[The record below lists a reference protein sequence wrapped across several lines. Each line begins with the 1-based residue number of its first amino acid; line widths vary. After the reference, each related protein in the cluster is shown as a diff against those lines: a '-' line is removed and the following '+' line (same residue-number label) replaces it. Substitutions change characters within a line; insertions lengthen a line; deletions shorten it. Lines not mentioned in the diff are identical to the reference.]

1 MNKDIH
7 TFAEELKKNLSRVTD
22 VSAGISPLGPSG
34 RVKAAI
40 RKAAKDIDLYA
51 DQECRRL
58 KTYFTSK
65 FGIPPDCIF
74 FANSLDELIF
84 RCTVAFKP
92 AAVRSPGAYQIIGQS
107 MGQSIGHQSIDQ
119 SMGILNPGDLLIL
132 SNPNRITGKLLD
144 RQGIADMVKTAGG
157 PNTPDA
163 VILLDE
169 SLIEF
174 TNDDSF
180 FEAAGISSNLIV
192 LRTTANFY
200 ALPGLELAYA
210 ISSPQTIARLKG
222 ISYPGLNQLAIEA
235 ARTALKDKTYI
246 KATRNFIRDERRELF
261 SCLRKISGLTVF
273 DSDANVFLIKVGS
286 DREKVVGR
294 LNRAGFLIRDCG
306 DIEGLDNTYL
316 RMSVM
321 SRDKNKK
328 LVRILKEAL
337 AGTS

>member
-107 MGQSIGHQSIDQ
+107 LGQSFGE
-119 SMGILNPGDLLIL
+119 LNPGDLLII
-132 SNPNRITGKLLD
+132 SNPNRITGKLSD
-144 RQGIADMVKTAGG
+144 RQGISDLVKTAGG

-163 VILLDE
+163 PSTPNTVILLDE

-200 ALPGLELAYA
+200 GLPGLELAYA
-210 ISSPQTIARLKG
+210 VSSPQTIARLKD

-273 DSDANVFLIKVGS
+273 DSDANVFLIKVGA